1 MFIFIILFLLL
12 GILTPTLL
20 GWFIQYLFPVLAPMS
35 ITAYDPAGFWW
46 GLIHGML
53 APANAFLYLIG
64 RDVLIVAAGYQE
76 GNTYIVG
83 FIIGILI
90 VISPKTSKSS
100 S

>member
-1 MFIFIILFLLL
+1 MFGFIILFLIL
-12 GILTPTLL
+12 GILAPAVF
-20 GWFIQYLFPVLAPMS
+20 GWFLQYLFPVLAPMS
-35 ITAYDPAGFWW
+35 IAAYDPAGFWW

-53 APANAFLYLIG
+53 APANAFLYLMG
-64 RDVLIVAAGYQE
+64 RDVLIVAGYQE

-83 FIIGILI
+83 FIIGVLM